1 MRLTRR
7 AGGVPLGMALLAVL
21 AVSLA
26 ACGGRIPGDL
36 YMPGDVP
43 KQQPLVM
50 RLSHHMSADDHFSWI
65 VEQFAA
71 SVYKRS
77 EGRLKVYV
85 FPNSQLL
92 NLDDQAVDA
101 VASGRVEAAI
111 IPGRYVEKAVPAQAI
126 ESLPFIFDSWDG
138 FRRVTQNETFRAAL
152 NQEYG
157 ERNLVLIDWSVSGW
171 GWFASKGGPV
181 IRPGDLEGLR
191 VSVTEPEE
199 AAMVYLAGG
208 TPVAPGEEARAG
220 APEDAVDAAFVTT
233 SSFADSVMPKTFR
246 FYPKA
251 DAVAISNLFLVS
263 EDFWDSLP
271 PDLQEAVRGAS
282 REFLRDMWLKSSFD
296 TRTDQWK
303 SLRQGE
309 VSLQE
314 FNAED
319 RAAWVALLGPL
330 RADYVTRAGPVGQ
343 ELLDVAISDG
353 VRVQV
358 AGEPR

>member
-1 MRLTRR
+1 MKVKRR
-7 AGGVPLGMALLAVL
+7 AGTVPVGMGLLAVL

-26 ACGGRIPGDL
+26 ACGGQIPGNF

-50 RLSHHMSADDHFSWI
+50 RLSHHMPADDHLSWI

-77 EGRLKVYV
+77 DGRLKVYA

-138 FRRVTQNETFRAAL
+138 FKRVTQNETFRAAL

-157 ERNLVLIDWSVSGW
+157 ERNLVLIDWNVSGW

-191 VSVTEPEE
+191 VSVAEPEE

-208 TPVAPGEEARAG
+208 TPVTPGEEAQAG
-220 APEDAVDAAFVTT
+220 ARKDTVDATFVTT
-233 SSFADSVMPKTFR
+233 SSFVESQMPKTFK

-251 DAVAISNLFLVS
+251 DAVAISNLFLVNK
-263 EDFWDSLP
+263 DFWDSLP

-282 REFLRDMWLKSSFD
+282 RKFLRDMWLKSSFD
-296 TRTDQWK
+296 IGTDQWK
-303 SLRQGE
+303 ALRQGE

-319 RAAWVALLGPL
+319 RAAWVELVKPL
-330 RADYVTRAGPVGQ
+330 RADYVTRAGSVGQ
-343 ELLDVAISDG
+343 ELLDVASSDG